1 MQQKIY
7 KANPKKPTE
16 LSNKEGQCYT
26 VVTQTDT
33 HRSYRDVVLSPLNLS

>member
-7 KANPKKPTE
+7 KANQKKPTE

-26 VVTQTDT
+26 VVTHTDT
-33 HRSYRDVVLSPLNLS
+33 HTEVTGVLF